1 MKDSDWI
8 IAILIVLVVMLA
20 FPVTIGS
27 KLPQTKRLNRE

>member
-20 FPVTIGS
+20 FPVNR
-27 KLPQTKRLNRE
+27 RLKMYGRHAVEK